1 MVDVR
6 SDEELTSLSPP
17 QSYLKTLRLTG
28 FELMGVEEWGVTED
42 LDENRKHPEWPNDGV
57 IPRFLLVAARK
68 PDSARGLTNG
78 EKL

>member
-1 MVDVR
+1 
-6 SDEELTSLSPP
+6 
-17 QSYLKTLRLTG
+17 
-28 FELMGVEEWGVTED
+28 MGVEEWGVTED